1 MEFSLYILVTVDL
14 MLPLLL
20 QLNARSL
27 GLNLMTP
34 TFYLDGAV
42 ACRSVLEWVRREEV
56 VRWHMWMA
64 WYRGHIAWAVEG
76 STV

>member
-1 MEFSLYILVTVDL
+1 
-14 MLPLLL
+14 
-20 QLNARSL
+20 
-27 GLNLMTP
+27 MTP

-76 STV
+76 SSV